1 MFASGRS
8 PDIGFECVN
17 EKCDLG
23 PPTRG
28 MTMKAAFIE
37 RHGGPEVLKFGEMP
51 DPVAASG
58 EVVVDIVA
66 ASVNGADWK
75 VREGKSGQLSKFP
88 YILGRDFSGVV
99 SAVGEGVRDIG
110 IGEEVF
116 AVCDVGQE
124 GAYAEKIAIKAAI
137 VARKPDSLSLVGL
150 TAICA
155 IEDTLKL
162 QAGETILIQGGAG
175 GVASFAI
182 QLAKHLGAR
191 VITTASA
198 SNHDYLRKIGADEI
212 IDYNAVDFTKIVRD
226 CDAVFDTVGGD
237 VAQRSFTVLKSGGR
251 AAFIASGAQAPKPD
265 RSDVIALRPSVGR
278 DRPHL
283 ERILALVASG
293 AVRPPEATRY
303 RLSEA
308 VAAHRV
314 SESRHFRGKLVFLVR

>member
-1 MFASGRS
+1 
-8 PDIGFECVN
+8 
-17 EKCDLG
+17 
-23 PPTRG
+23 
-28 MTMKAAFIE
+28 MKAAFIE
-37 RHGGPEVLKFGEMP
+37 QHGGPEVLKFGEMP

-58 EVVVDIVA
+58 EIVVDIVA

-75 VREGKSGQLSKFP
+75 VREGKSNQVSHFP

-99 SAVGEGVRDIG
+99 SAVGAGVSDLRVGD
-110 IGEEVF
+110 EVF

-137 VARKPDSLSLVGL
+137 VARKTASLSHVDAAALALAGL

-162 QAGETILIQGGAG
+162 KAGETILIQGGAG

-198 SNHDYLRKIGADEI
+198 ANHDYLRQLGPDQI
-212 IDYNAVDFTKIVRD
+212 IDYNAVDFTKVVKD

-237 VAQRSFTVLKSGGR
+237 VAQRSFAVLKPGGR
-251 AAFIASGAQAPKPD
+251 AAFIASGAQAPKPE

-283 ERILALVASG
+283 ERIVALVAAG
-293 AVRPPEATRY
+293 VVRSPEVTRY
-303 RLSEA
+303 QLSEA
-308 VAAHRV
+308 VAAHRL
-314 SESRHFRGKLVFLVR
+314 SESRHFRGKLVFMVR

>member
-1 MFASGRS
+1 
-8 PDIGFECVN
+8 
-17 EKCDLG
+17 
-23 PPTRG
+23 
-28 MTMKAAFIE
+28 MKAAFIE

-99 SAVGEGVRDIG
+99 SAVGEGVRDLRIG
-110 IGEEVF
+110 DEVF

-137 VARKPDSLSLVGL
+137 VAKKPDSLSHVDAAALSLAGL

-198 SNHDYLRKIGADEI
+198 S
-212 IDYNAVDFTKIVRD
+212 KIVRD

-237 VAQRSFTVLKSGGR
+237 VAQRSFTVMKPGGR

-265 RSDVIALRPSVGR
+265 RSDVIALRPNVGR

-283 ERILALVASG
+283 ERIVALVASG

-308 VAAHRV
+308 VTAHRV